1 MSRSRKRSP
10 SASNDT
16 TTTVGGCR
24 RVGACERAGDVSVA
38 AASALAMRKR
48 HEAMRGQY
56 RAGRVEASGARA
68 RPYLP
73 GRGHICLSLRMAP
86 TSPAVE
92 ASGIRRSFGRRRAV
106 DGVDLTLDPG
116 DCLALFGPNGA
127 GKTTL
132 LRVIAG
138 SAQADGRNGS
148 RRRPR
153 GSGDASAR
161 AQVGLISHQ
170 SMLYGALT
178 ARENVE
184 FAARLYG
191 VPDPKPAAIQAL
203 ERIRIADRADMRVRS
218 LSRGM
223 QQRVS
228 IARSIVHEPSVVL
241 LDEPYTG
248 LDAAGGAALTE
259 MLQLA
264 SRIGCRARA
273 GDAQRRGGAR
283 DRVAGRHHD
292 RWQDGAARRLCGARP
307 SGVSRRLSIA
317 GRRLSVPRA

>member
-1 MSRSRKRSP
+1 MP
-10 SASNDT
+10 P
-16 TTTVGGCR
+16 
-24 RVGACERAGDVSVA
+24 
-38 AASALAMRKR
+38 L
-48 HEAMRGQY
+48 
-56 RAGRVEASGARA
+56 
-68 RPYLP
+68 
-73 GRGHICLSLRMAP
+73 
-86 TSPAVE
+86 SPAVE

-106 DGVDLTLDPG
+106 DGVDLTLDAG

-132 LRVIAG
+132 LRIVAG
-138 SAQADGRNGS
+138 LLKPVAGTVRVDGREV
-148 RRRPR
+148 R
-153 GSGDASAR
+153 GDASAR
-161 AQVGLISHQ
+161 ELVGLISHQ

-191 VPDPKPAAIQAL
+191 VADPRAAAIQAL

-248 LDAAGGAALTE
+248 LDAAGSAALTAMLQVLRAAGAALVLVTHNVDE
-259 MLQLA
+259 GLA
-264 SRIGCRARA
+264 IAS
-273 GDAQRRGGAR
+273 
-283 DRVAGRHHD
+283 H
-292 RWQDGAARRLCGARP
+292 AAIM
-307 SGVSRRLSIA
+307 IA
-317 GRRLSVPRA
+317 GKIVRRDDCASLDHRSYLTDYRALVVGEGVGVAR